1 MGRQPEI
8 SPQVPVNSSKNSSL
22 KTPDLP
28 NGSTSQ
34 STILNPDTGR
44 QTEISPQVP
53 VNSSQN
59 SSLKTLASQFTIL
72 NPDKERLPEV
82 SHEMQLSSSQ
92 ENSSFNGGNLRS
104 SEIRR
109 NIGSTSPRIDI
120 GVEQNSPFYG
130 TNVNFDLL
138 VTSSSLDEQVL
149 KEQICMYSIELAT
162 PRTETSSSTFDGNK
176 KEKMAPFVC
185 PFNCGDEQR
194 SLASLKYHIQ
204 LQHSEKILTRKISGS
219 DESTDMQLLCPFEC
233 GADPFKTQTDQKHH
247 LMKKHA
253 CTDN

>member
-1 MGRQPEI
+1 MA
-8 SPQVPVNSSKNSSL
+8 VNLSQQKPSL

-34 STILNPDTGR
+34 STILNPNMGR
-44 QTEISPQVP
+44 QPEISPQVP

-59 SSLKTLASQFTIL
+59 SSRFTIL

-92 ENSSFNGGNLRS
+92 ENSSFNGGNSRS
-104 SEIRR
+104 LEIHR
-109 NIGSTSPRIDI
+109 NIGSTSPRVDI
-120 GVEQNSPFYG
+120 SVEQNSPFYG
-130 TNVNFDLL
+130 MNVNFDPL
-138 VTSSSLDEQVL
+138 VISSSLDEQVL
-149 KEQICMYSIELAT
+149 KEQICMDSSELAT

-176 KEKMAPFVC
+176 KEKTAPFVC
-185 PFNCGDEQR
+185 PFNCGDEQP

-219 DESTDMQLLCPFEC
+219 NE
-233 GADPFKTQTDQKHH
+233 KY
-247 LMKKHA
+247 
-253 CTDN
+253 